1 MADDADRA
9 IDFNALAL
17 AEHCRAENLG
27 PSSTHRLECEHPI
40 PEKRRAA
47 VPGCKYCIECAQ
59 ELHRMSSWNL

>member
-17 AEHCRAENLG
+17 AEHRKAENLG
-27 PSSTHRLECEHPI
+27 QSRTHCLECEDPI

-47 VPGCKYCIECAQ
+47 APGCLYCIECAQ
-59 ELHRMSSWNL
+59 ELYKGFS

>member
-17 AEHCRAENLG
+17 AERRRAENHG
-27 PSSTHRLECEHPI
+27 PPRTHCLECEDLI

-47 VPGCKYCIECAQ
+47 VPGCLYCIDCAQ
-59 ELHRMSSWNL
+59 ELYKGLS